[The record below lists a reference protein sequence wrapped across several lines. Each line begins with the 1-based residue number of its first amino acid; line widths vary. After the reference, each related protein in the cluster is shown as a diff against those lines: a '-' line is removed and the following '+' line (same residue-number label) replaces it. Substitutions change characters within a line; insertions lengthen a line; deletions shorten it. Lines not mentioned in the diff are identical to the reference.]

1 MSDFEFPPDLLA
13 AEREAWEAIQAARL
27 TPELAGAVQDAITAY
42 ATAAG
47 VDRYTAEMALKRAV
61 RHPEG

>member
-1 MSDFEFPPDLLA
+1 VSDFEFPPDLLA
-13 AEREAWEAIQAARL
+13 AEREAWAAIQTGTL

>member
-1 MSDFEFPPDLLA
+1 VSDFDFPPDLLA
-13 AEREAWEAIQAARL
+13 AEREAWAAIQTGTL